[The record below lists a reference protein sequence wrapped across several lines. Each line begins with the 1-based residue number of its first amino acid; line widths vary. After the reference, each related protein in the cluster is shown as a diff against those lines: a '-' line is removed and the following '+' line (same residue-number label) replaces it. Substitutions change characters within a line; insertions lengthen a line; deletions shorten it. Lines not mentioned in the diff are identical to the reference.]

1 MPAIIFM
8 QQAVEVAK
16 VYGDILS
23 PLLIL
28 GTLPS
33 FYSLELKY
41 DLNYLCF

>member
-8 QQAVEVAK
+8 QQAVEVEVAK

-28 GTLPS
+28 WNFT
-33 FYSLELKY
+33 
-41 DLNYLCF
+41 

>member
-28 GTLPS
+28 WNFTQFLLS
-33 FYSLELKY
+33 RTQI
-41 DLNYLCF
+41 